1 LIVNQDALA
10 IKKEIFAI
18 SSSCQEAFGM
28 INADK
33 ESIPLREI
41 EVSEKKLKRTKARI
55 LVVDDEKDMCNILSK
70 FVKED
75 GYQSDIAHKGKLAL
89 GKIKK
94 KRYDLIILDY
104 RLPDI
109 SGLEVLREIS
119 QLRPKLPVIMISA
132 YGNEDVEEK
141 ANKLGVISFLDK
153 PFDLSKLSTIMSI
166 LLTDEKT

>member
-1 LIVNQDALA
+1 
-10 IKKEIFAI
+10 
-18 SSSCQEAFGM
+18 M

-33 ESIPLREI
+33 GLIPSREV
-41 EVSEKKLKRTKARI
+41 EVSEKKLQKTKGRI
-55 LVVDDEKDMCNILSK
+55 LIVDDEKDMCNFVSK
-70 FVKED
+70 FIKED
-75 GYQSDIAHKGKLAL
+75 GYHSETVHKGKQAL

-132 YGNEDVEEK
+132 YGNEAIEEK
-141 ANKLGVISFLDK
+141 ANKLGAIAFLDK
-153 PFDLSKLSTIMSI
+153 PFDLLKLSTIMSI